1 MSFNSLKKP
10 VKSIPFDWYYSS
22 SIYQK
27 EISKIFL
34 NEWLYVCHI
43 DSIKSSHFRTL
54 QVDQKNIILI
64 KNKINQ
70 LSVYYNSC
78 IHRGSQLFES
88 SEGAIKTPTII
99 CPYHQW
105 SYSIKDGSLLNTTSI
120 NIQSFNKKKYSLK
133 KVNFYIWKG
142 LIFINFDSKLNS
154 N

>member
-10 VKSIPFDWYYSS
+10 VNSIPFDWYYSS

-43 DSIKSSHFRTL
+43 DSIKSNHFRTL

-64 KNKINQ
+64 KNKNNQ

-88 SEGAIKTPTII
+88 SDGALKTPTII

-120 NIQSFNKKKYSLK
+120 NIQSFNKKKIFFK
-133 KVNFYIWKG
+133 K
-142 LIFINFDSKLNS
+142 SKLLYMEGFNFHQF
-154 N
+154 